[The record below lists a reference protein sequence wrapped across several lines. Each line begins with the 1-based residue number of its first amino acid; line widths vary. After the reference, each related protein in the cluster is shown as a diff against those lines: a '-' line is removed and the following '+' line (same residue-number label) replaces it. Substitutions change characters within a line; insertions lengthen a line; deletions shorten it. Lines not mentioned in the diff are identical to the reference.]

1 MTQIELLREE
11 TALAFDSFLH
21 TIEGVTEPISFFRPT
36 AASEEHLH
44 TDGSIHMIVLHAA
57 CVKYMCGSVGFRN
70 TEIRWSQLAD
80 RIEKFEPNWEA
91 AVAFLNEAHEYW
103 VDSWSHLS
111 DEQLT
116 VEIPTNYGTATPAW
130 RTIRLVHH
138 HDSYH
143 SGQIAAIRYIATPTT
158 ENPLSQAE
166 DIRQHCKEMIA
177 W

>member
-1 MTQIELLREE
+1 MTTIGHLREA
-11 TALAFDSFLH
+11 TNLAFESLLAA
-21 TIEGVTEPISFFRPT
+21 IEGVTEPISFFRPT
-36 AASEEHLH
+36 GASEEHLH

-80 RIEKFEPNWEA
+80 RIENFEPNWGA
-91 AVAFLNEAHEYW
+91 AVEFLNEAHKYW
-103 VDSWSHLS
+103 LDLWSHLS

-116 VEIPTNYGTATPAW
+116 MEIPTNYGTTAPAW
-130 RTIRLVHH
+130 RIIRLVHH

-143 SGQIAAIRYIATPTT
+143 AGQIAAIRYIATPTT
-158 ENPLSQAE
+158 EKPLSQAE